1 VLVETQQIEIMK
13 KLKVLISGGGSGGH
27 IFPALAIAK
36 SLESKVSNIEFLFV
50 GANNKMEMEKIPNAG
65 YEIIGLWIS
74 GFHRRLTF
82 SNLLFPVKL
91 IYSLISSYFIINKF
105 NPDLVIGT
113 GGFASGPILYVAAK
127 KKIPTL
133 IQEQN
138 SYAGITNRI
147 LSSYV
152 NKVCV
157 AYDDMQKFFPAE
169 KIILTGNPIR
179 DNIITSNLVDVS
191 ESKEFEIDKNKLT
204 VLVIGGSLGAK
215 SINTA
220 IKSKLHLFKE
230 NNLNLIWQT
239 GESFG
244 LMAQNAISEL
254 SVYGIKNHVFVK
266 EMHIAYQLCDII
278 ISRAGAI
285 AISEICCIGKPTIL
299 VPSPNVA
306 ENHQYKNAQSLVNKK
321 AALVVNDKDAN
332 DKLVESIIN
341 LYNNKVLQST
351 LRENIKKMEV
361 KNSANTIA
369 NIALKLLND

>member
-1 VLVETQQIEIMK
+1 MLVETQQIEIMK

-239 GESFG
+239 GKSFG
-244 LMAQNAISEL
+244 PMAQNAISEL

-266 EMHIAYQLCDII
+266 DMHIAYQLCDII

-351 LRENIKKMEV
+351 LGENIKKMEV

>member
-244 LMAQNAISEL
+244 PMAQNAIREL

-266 EMHIAYQLCDII
+266 DMHIAYQLCDII

-351 LRENIKKMEV
+351 LGENIKKMEV

>member
-1 VLVETQQIEIMK
+1 MLVETQQIEIMK

-244 LMAQNAISEL
+244 PMAQNAIREL

-266 EMHIAYQLCDII
+266 DMHIAYQLCDII

>member
-1 VLVETQQIEIMK
+1 MLVETQQIEIMK

-191 ESKEFEIDKNKLT
+191 VSKEFEIDKNKLT

-266 EMHIAYQLCDII
+266 DMHIAYQLCDII

-351 LRENIKKMEV
+351 LGENIKKMEV

>member
-1 VLVETQQIEIMK
+1 MLVETQQIEIMK

-244 LMAQNAISEL
+244 LIAQNAISEL

-266 EMHIAYQLCDII
+266 DMHIAYQLCDII

-351 LRENIKKMEV
+351 LGENIKKMEV

>member
-1 VLVETQQIEIMK
+1 MLVETQQIEIMK
-13 KLKVLISGGGSGGH
+13 NLKVLISGGGSGGH

-266 EMHIAYQLCDII
+266 DMHIAYQLCDII

>member
-1 VLVETQQIEIMK
+1 MLVETQQIEIMK

>member
-1 VLVETQQIEIMK
+1 MLVETQQIEIMK

-113 GGFASGPILYVAAK
+113 GGFARGPILYVAAK

-244 LMAQNAISEL
+244 LMAKNAISEL

-266 EMHIAYQLCDII
+266 DMHIAYQLCDII

-321 AALVVNDKDAN
+321 AALVVNDNDAN

>member
-1 VLVETQQIEIMK
+1 MLVETQQIEIMK

-36 SLESKVSNIEFLFV
+36 SLDSKVSNIEFLFV

-191 ESKEFEIDKNKLT
+191 VSKEFEIDKNKLT

-254 SVYGIKNHVFVK
+254 NVYGIKNHVFVK
-266 EMHIAYQLCDII
+266 DMHIAYQLCDII

-351 LRENIKKMEV
+351 LGENIKKMEV

>member
-266 EMHIAYQLCDII
+266 DMHIAYQLCDII

-351 LRENIKKMEV
+351 LGENIKKMEV

>member
-1 VLVETQQIEIMK
+1 MK

-266 EMHIAYQLCDII
+266 DMHIAYQLCDII

-351 LRENIKKMEV
+351 LGENIKKMEV

>member
-1 VLVETQQIEIMK
+1 MLVETQQIEIMK

-50 GANNKMEMEKIPNAG
+50 GANNKMEMDKIPNAG

-191 ESKEFEIDKNKLT
+191 VSKEFEIDKNKLT

-266 EMHIAYQLCDII
+266 DMHIAYQLCDII

-351 LRENIKKMEV
+351 LGENIKKMEV

>member
-1 VLVETQQIEIMK
+1 MLVETQQIEIMK

-36 SLESKVSNIEFLFV
+36 SLELKVSNIEFLFV

-191 ESKEFEIDKNKLT
+191 VSKEFEIDKNKLT

-244 LMAQNAISEL
+244 PMAQNAISEL

-266 EMHIAYQLCDII
+266 DMHIAYQLCDII

-351 LRENIKKMEV
+351 LGENIKKMEV

>member
-1 VLVETQQIEIMK
+1 MLVETQQIEIMK

-179 DNIITSNLVDVS
+179 DNIITSNLVNVS

-266 EMHIAYQLCDII
+266 DMHIAYQLCDII

-351 LRENIKKMEV
+351 LGENIKKMEV

>member
-1 VLVETQQIEIMK
+1 MLVETQQIEIMK

-244 LMAQNAISEL
+244 PMAQNAIREL

>member
-1 VLVETQQIEIMK
+1 MLVETQQIEIMK

-266 EMHIAYQLCDII
+266 DMHIAYQLCDII

-351 LRENIKKMEV
+351 LGENIKKMEV

>member
-1 VLVETQQIEIMK
+1 MLVETQQIEIMK

-266 EMHIAYQLCDII
+266 DMHIAYQLCDII

>member
-1 VLVETQQIEIMK
+1 MLVETQQIEIMK

-244 LMAQNAISEL
+244 LIAQNAISEL
-254 SVYGIKNHVFVK
+254 SVHGIKNHVFVK
-266 EMHIAYQLCDII
+266 DMHIAYQLCDII

-351 LRENIKKMEV
+351 LGENIKKMEV